1 MQILDWQMKRS
12 RRISIPDKQEQVL
25 LGRAIRAW
33 QDHPEGPDRA
43 PALVQKRGRRALDRL
58 VSGNLRL
65 VGRMVSRYSKMC
77 NAGFDEE
84 DLMQQGCIGLWR
96 AAMKFRPEL
105 GYAFST
111 YATWW
116 IRQELQRAKA
126 KAQLVPLP
134 HQANALLEKFMAIS
148 SAHPQL
154 TLEEVAKRCSTVSYQ
169 VKPERLRELME
180 SLRVVYPV
188 SLDLRSQGDSDT
200 GGSSLHEFAVADG
213 SDLSPMQVS
222 ERRELLKALR
232 VALDGLSPGELDVV
246 RQVLIEGQTFQA
258 IATRRGIHRDTVRK
272 AHGRVMV
279 KLKSS
284 LEEAGVA

>member
-1 MQILDWQMKRS
+1 MHTLDWQMKRS

-33 QDHPEGPDRA
+33 QDHPEGPDAA
-43 PALVQKRGRRALDRL
+43 PVLVQKRGKRALDRL

-77 NAGFDEE
+77 TPGFDEE

-96 AAMKFRPEL
+96 AAMKFRPDL

-116 IRQELQRAKA
+116 IRQELQRSKA

-148 SAHPQL
+148 SAHPTL
-154 TLEEVAKRCSTVSYQ
+154 TLEEVAARCSTVSYQ
-169 VKPERLRELME
+169 VKPERLKELTE

-188 SLDLRSQGDSDT
+188 SLDKQLQSDSD
-200 GGSSLHEFAVADG
+200 GSSSSLHEFVIADS
-213 SDLSPMQVS
+213 SDLLPMQVS

-232 VALDGLSPGELDVV
+232 GALDGLSPNELDVV
-246 RQVLIEGQTFQA
+246 REVLIEGQTFQA
-258 IATRRGIHRDTVRK
+258 IATRLGIHRDTVRK

>member
-33 QDHPEGPDRA
+33 QDHPDGPDAA

-65 VGRMVSRYSKMC
+65 VGRMVGRYSKMC
-77 NAGFDEE
+77 TPGFDEE

-96 AAMKFRPEL
+96 AAMKFMPDL

-116 IRQELQRAKA
+116 IRQELQRSKA

-134 HQANALLEKFMAIS
+134 HQANALLEKFMAITA
-148 SAHPQL
+148 AHPQL
-154 TLEEVAKRCSTVSYQ
+154 NLEEVAALCSTASYQ
-169 VKPERLRELME
+169 VRPERLKELME

-188 SLDLRSQGDSDT
+188 SLDIKNQGERAESS
-200 GGSSLHEFAVADG
+200 SSLHEFAIADNP
-213 SDLSPMQVS
+213 DLLPMQVS
-222 ERRELLKALR
+222 ERRELLAALR
-232 VALDGLSPGELDVV
+232 TALDGLSSSELDVV
-246 RQVLIEGQTFQA
+246 REVLIEGQTFQA
-258 IATRRGIHRDTVRK
+258 IATRLGIHRDTVRK
-272 AHGRVMV
+272 AHGRVMG

-284 LEEAGVA
+284 LAEAGVA